1 MAENNLRFSWLDNC
15 EAVDSLADFF
25 VRNVSPAYIS
35 HGEILTGRAIDDKT
49 WSPDLHEI
57 LHKEITRCAE
67 SFRKGENSRV
77 ATAVNAGTLSALDVV
92 ELVHGIRTL
101 CAWIDDLVVARD
113 VRRMGVGG
121 EFLQWI
127 ENELGREG
135 VRHVFLES
143 GITNTSAHVFFE
155 RKGYSVCSQVMRKA
169 L

>member
-67 SFRKGENSRV
+67 
-77 ATAVNAGTLSALDVV
+77 
-92 ELVHGIRTL
+92 
-101 CAWIDDLVVARD
+101 
-113 VRRMGVGG
+113 
-121 EFLQWI
+121 
-127 ENELGREG
+127 
-135 VRHVFLES
+135 
-143 GITNTSAHVFFE
+143 
-155 RKGYSVCSQVMRKA
+155 
-169 L
+169 